1 MAPKKKDAVTP
12 PAGFDLDKLIGEVKK
27 TMGDDLKDLE
37 DVKGW
42 TPTDIPQLDIA
53 LGGGI
58 PKGVL
63 TTLIGEKSVGK
74 STLTLHIMAQTQR
87 QGGIAVGLDAE
98 KSNLKSR
105 AEAIGIDMKRYL
117 GAQPNSLDTYETE
130 DIDDPKKKVKVKG
143 AFDIMGDLIRT
154 IRRAAREVDVTIVL
168 DSVAGSS
175 VASEMEGDVGGATM
189 GKHARILSQAF
200 RKYMGTINEM
210 GITFILV
217 NQLKEK
223 IGVMF
228 GNPKTYIGKNPIDFH
243 SAITVEMTSAGYYP
257 PKCKG
262 EDAKG
267 IITRA
272 FISKNKVAPP
282 FARVEW
288 TTWFANGIDV
298 LFEQIEFLSSG
309 GHLGGSPGWIEWEG
323 KKIRKS
329 ELHEIVKCDPAA
341 ARRITNITRGI
352 VKDEINKRTARSTPL
367 DDSSPSLP
375 EAASAE

>member
-1 MAPKKKDAVTP
+1 MAPKKKEVTP

-27 TMGDDLKDLE
+27 TMGGDLKELD

-53 LGGGI
+53 LGGGF
-58 PKGVL
+58 PKGML
-63 TTLIGEKSVGK
+63 TTMIGDKSVGK
-74 STLTLHIMAQTQR
+74 STLTLHLMAQAQR
-87 QGGIAVGLDAE
+87 EGGIAVGLDAE

-105 AEAIGIDMKRYL
+105 AEAIGIDMKRYI

-154 IRRAAREVDVTIVL
+154 IRRSSRDVDVTIVL

-210 GITFILV
+210 GITFVLV
-217 NQLKEK
+217 NQLKNA
-223 IGVMF
+223 IGVLY

-243 SAITVEMTSAGYYP
+243 SAITIEMTSGGYYP

-262 EDAKG
+262 EDAVG

-282 FARVEW
+282 FARVSW
-288 TTWFANGIDV
+288 TTWFSCGIDV
-298 LFEQIEFLSSG
+298 LFEQVEFLSAG
-309 GHLGGSPGWIEWEG
+309 GHLGGSPGWIEWAG

-329 ELHEIVKCDPAA
+329 ELHELAKSDPAVA
-341 ARRITNITRGI
+341 DRIKNITRAI
-352 VKDEINKRTARSTPL
+352 VKDEIGKRKGVP
-367 DDSSPSLP
+367 SPETELAV
-375 EAASAE
+375 EA